1 MLQSQHATCKSQYAE
16 DEKYSSRD
24 IIVIRTSYP
33 SWACWINWTLLY
45 QLFTWSCYRTHD
57 PQWNC
62 IPMANLQ
69 KIIILGSQKSSRDN
83 FVDLKAN
90 QYLRLV
96 QTRLRPAT
104 RQPLLTEP
112 LGDSQLGGGFKL
124 NIKICFAPGAVCL
137 PTYTPIIQLPHN
149 YFKQDWQE

>member
-1 MLQSQHATCKSQYAE
+1 MELHT
-16 DEKYSSRD
+16 
-24 IIVIRTSYP
+24 
-33 SWACWINWTLLY
+33 
-45 QLFTWSCYRTHD
+45 
-57 PQWNC
+57 
-62 IPMANLQ
+62 MAILQ

-90 QYLRLV
+90 HQYLRLV
-96 QTRLRPAT
+96 QTRLQPTT

-137 PTYTPIIQLPHN
+137 PTYTPIIQLHYN
-149 YFKQDWQE
+149 YFKQD